1 MSLSRIEKHGHARS
15 NEIVRLDFA
24 YRKREREKKRVD
36 EQKKIDVGMLN
47 KDLCVFFEK
56 MPGESKI

>member
-1 MSLSRIEKHGHARS
+1 M
-15 NEIVRLDFA
+15 
-24 YRKREREKKRVD
+24 D
-36 EQKKIDVGMLN
+36 EQKIDVGMLN

>member
-24 YRKREREKKRVD
+24 YRKREREREKKRVD
-36 EQKKIDVGMLN
+36 EQKKSM
-47 KDLCVFFEK
+47 
-56 MPGESKI
+56 

>member
-1 MSLSRIEKHGHARS
+1 MSLSRIEKHRHARS

-24 YRKREREKKRVD
+24 YRKRERKKRVD
-36 EQKKIDVGMLN
+36 EQKIDVGMLN

>member
-24 YRKREREKKRVD
+24 YRKREREKKKRVD
-36 EQKKIDVGMLN
+36 EQKKSM
-47 KDLCVFFEK
+47 
-56 MPGESKI
+56 

>member
-24 YRKREREKKRVD
+24 YRKREREREKKK
-36 EQKKIDVGMLN
+36 EWMSKKEIDVGMLN
-47 KDLCVFFEK
+47 KDLCVFF
-56 MPGESKI
+56 

>member
-36 EQKKIDVGMLN
+36 EQKNRCRDV
-47 KDLCVFFEK
+47 K
-56 MPGESKI
+56 

>member
-24 YRKREREKKRVD
+24 YRKREREKKKEWMSEKNRCR
-36 EQKKIDVGMLN
+36 DV
-47 KDLCVFFEK
+47 K
-56 MPGESKI
+56 

>member
-24 YRKREREKKRVD
+24 YRKREREKK
-36 EQKKIDVGMLN
+36 EWMSKKKIDVGMLN